1 MEVPR
6 RLIWSGG
13 ADCGRVDTGNPDAV
27 AIAYE
32 SILDAARD
40 PADLAA
46 YLNAGLLTALWPSI
60 GMTTARCR
68 AWEAVNPELAVKSG
82 WRGTPLH

>member
-6 RLIWSGG
+6 RLLWSGG
-13 ADCGRVDTGNPDAV
+13 QDCGHVDLGNAHAV
-27 AIAYE
+27 TVAYE

-60 GMTTARCR
+60 GMSTARR
-68 AWEAVNPELAVKSG
+68 QAWEAANPELAAARLAQSAAA
-82 WRGTPLH
+82 